1 LKGAKFLYDGT
12 FAFDNVFS
20 TAEVPHAAKFENPK
34 ASPPVNPP
42 SLLQIVER
50 LERLA
55 ARLPYRIRKAV
66 LGELTPLKQLF
77 LQQRPPRFLLTG
89 SRNIPAR
96 EIIGALFGVADSTPA
111 DDAAAPFF
119 RWFDVSIA
127 ERGKISV
134 LDARGA
140 DDSAA
145 IRVQDEL
152 KYCPADIIF
161 FLGAE
166 RIAQE
171 LEERELAD
179 LNRYLTGNKA
189 LETGSKTIEIIIPPL
204 EQARARDHGEL
215 TASRTEYSV
224 RSNLARRTAF
234 LETLRL
240 VYAGHDQ
247 TLELLPP
254 ESQRLMSILARELP
268 NEARMEIIRISRNRE
283 AQHEVAQLL
292 VKSTTAVSAAIGAQP
307 IPLADLPI
315 LTSLQL
321 MMISGIMYVSG
332 RERSLRAAAEFAG
345 ALGAN
350 VGAAMLLREGTR
362 AILKFFPGWGNVV
375 CGLVAGSGTYGIGRA
390 ATAFFIDGVSLKDAR
405 RTYRENRKRRRR
417 RALEGAR

>member
-1 LKGAKFLYDGT
+1 M
-12 FAFDNVFS
+12 
-20 TAEVPHAAKFENPK
+20 
-34 ASPPVNPP
+34 NPP
-42 SLLQIVER
+42 SLLQLVER

-55 ARLPYRIRKAV
+55 GKLPSRIRKAI
-66 LGELTPLKQLF
+66 LRELTPLKQLF
-77 LQQRPPRFLLTG
+77 LQQRPPRFLFTG
-89 SRNIPAR
+89 SAKIPAT
-96 EIIGALFGVADSTPA
+96 EIIGALFGQADFTQA
-111 DDAAAPFF
+111 DDAAVPFC
-119 RWFDVSIA
+119 RWFDLSFS
-127 ERGKISV
+127 ERGRISI

-145 IRVQDEL
+145 IQLQDEL
-152 KYCPADIIF
+152 KYQPADIIF
-161 FLGAE
+161 FFSDE
-166 RIAQE
+166 RIAQGPG
-171 LEERELAD
+171 ERD
-179 LNRYLTGNKA
+179 LDDSTRYFAWNKTS
-189 LETGSKTIEIIIPPL
+189 ETGRKIIGVIIPAL
-204 EQARARDHGEL
+204 GEAAGPNQTNL
-215 TASRTEYSV
+215 AVSQLRSASR
-224 RSNLARRTAF
+224 SNAAGHEPF
-234 LETLRL
+234 LETLRF
-240 VYAGHDQ
+240 APADRDQ
-247 TLELLPP
+247 HLELPDA
-254 ESQRLMSILARELP
+254 QARRLVSILARELP

-405 RTYRENRKRRRR
+405 RTYREKRKRHRR